1 RTRQRFSLC
10 GSSSRRIV
18 RFAWSVRRW
27 FLVDDV
33 QWIDELSLAIC
44 HYLVRAAHDR
54 GESLALIAGG
64 RPSGTSIALVE
75 SLAQVLPPEHLRRL
89 ELGPLASGEA
99 LELVGMLEPGLSQG
113 AAREVVARSGG
124 SPFWLEALVRTAG
137 VEVDAGRL
145 VTARLRGA
153 SGDAGGL
160 LALLA
165 VAGRPLAFDDAAE
178 LKGWEM
184 SRLEQ
189 ALREVVSR
197 GVAVDSGGRVW
208 LAQALTRVA
217 GGGEGGGRL

>member
-1 RTRQRFSLC
+1 
-10 GSSSRRIV
+10 
-18 RFAWSVRRW
+18 
-27 FLVDDV
+27 
-33 QWIDELSLAIC
+33 
-44 HYLVRAAHDR
+44 
-54 GESLALIAGG
+54 
-64 RPSGTSIALVE
+64 
-75 SLAQVLPPEHLRRL
+75 
-89 ELGPLASGEA
+89 ASGEA
-99 LELVGMLEPGLSQG
+99 LGLVGMLEPGLSQG

-189 ALREVVSR
+189 ALRELVSR
-197 GVAVDSGGRVW
+197 GVAGASSAMGLLPQSSRLLATVCVRCVRRISCVCRLCHNQGMRVSVS
-208 LAQALTRVA
+208 T
-217 GGGEGGGRL
+217 